1 MKLHPLVGYVAG
13 LLLLVACFL
22 PWVTIESRGVVVS
35 GMDAGGTSFGKPGS
49 GHLFFLFFYFL
60 FLIVP
65 RVWAKRANLVVVA
78 LNAAW
83 CLRNFLIIGTCSGG
97 ICPERSFGFYLLL
110 IASLLMLV
118 AALFTEMKPAGRRA
132 G

>member
-49 GHLFFLFFYFL
+49 GHLFFLFFLNLVKDKISLRSCRKLGWINLRLLNL
-60 FLIVP
+60 FL
-65 RVWAKRANLVVVA
+65 W
-78 LNAAW
+78 
-83 CLRNFLIIGTCSGG
+83 FFT
-97 ICPERSFGFYLLL
+97 
-110 IASLLMLV
+110 
-118 AALFTEMKPAGRRA
+118 LF
-132 G
+132 

>member
-1 MKLHPLVGYVAG
+1 MKIPPFVGYLAG
-13 LLLLVACFL
+13 LLLMIACFL
-22 PWVTIESRGVVVS
+22 PWVTIESRGIVVT
-35 GMDAGGTSFGKPGS
+35 GMDSGGTSFGKPGS

-65 RVWAKRANLVVVA
+65 QIWAKRANLIVVA

-83 CLRNFLIIGTCSGG
+83 CLRNFLIIGSCSGG
-97 ICPERSFGFYLLL
+97 ICPERAFGFYLLL
-110 IASLLMLV
+110 IASFLMLV
-118 AALFTEMKPAGRRA
+118 AGLFTELKPSARRE

>member
-1 MKLHPLVGYVAG
+1 MKIPPFVGYLAG
-13 LLLLVACFL
+13 LLLMIACFL
-22 PWVTIESRGVVVS
+22 PWVTIESRGIVVT
-35 GMDAGGTSFGKPGS
+35 GMDSGGTSFGKPGS

-65 RVWAKRANLVVVA
+65 RIWAKRANLIVVA

-83 CLRNFLIIGTCSGG
+83 CLRNFLIIGSCSGG
-97 ICPERSFGFYLLL
+97 ICPERAFGFYLLL
-110 IASLLMLV
+110 IASFLMLV
-118 AALFTEMKPAGRRA
+118 AGLFTELKPSARRE